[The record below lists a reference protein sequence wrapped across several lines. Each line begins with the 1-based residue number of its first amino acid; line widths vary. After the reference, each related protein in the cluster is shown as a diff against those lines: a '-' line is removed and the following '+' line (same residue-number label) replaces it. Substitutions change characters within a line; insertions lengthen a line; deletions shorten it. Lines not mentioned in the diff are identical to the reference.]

1 MGDQPW
7 RSYFRFVKFKNLF
20 FHLIVIFGENLLSSF
35 FSSTIKPKILQSF
48 ISSQL
53 TTWFCHDFQ
62 KTSMPRTDSKSLYK
76 SQCRSLLWFTRHMKW
91 RPHLVTSQC
100 RNGSPP
106 NSIKGRHNQHNY
118 HICIHKWLVP
128 SQVQMPKVA
137 VSGVVGLKA
146 FYATVELCTSLD
158 DHSTCIASTKE
169 MKR

>member
-1 MGDQPW
+1 
-7 RSYFRFVKFKNLF
+7 
-20 FHLIVIFGENLLSSF
+20 
-35 FSSTIKPKILQSF
+35 
-48 ISSQL
+48 
-53 TTWFCHDFQ
+53 
-62 KTSMPRTDSKSLYK
+62 
-76 SQCRSLLWFTRHMKW
+76 MKW

-118 HICIHKWLVP
+118 HICIHKRLAP
-128 SQVQMPKVA
+128 SQVQMPKFA

-169 MKR
+169 MKRWIYRMLHFDKVNAVFASFSKSINWGGKDELLTQEMKVWYQQRAFFSLGWMCQSKLQPKHHRSFPLLHKQMVQLGLI